1 MLSKKGNDAD
11 LHKMPMANLIFLNTR
26 FHQLAHR
33 QHQYTLLPLPHSNGG
48 HSVSLSQK
56 PSKTSLVQC
65 WLCKHEVHSLATP
78 SNFLCHLPAALS
90 SLGLSHK
97 QLSGQPTLPHSGTLK
112 LNWVFSLFFAACI
125 LFSQPELG
133 ATDTTAQ
140 FCAVIMTI
148 PRTIIVTVS
157 TAIILWVYRAPSPLN
172 ISSHACTITLYK
184 TVIEIISCQ
193 YDNFVR

>member
-1 MLSKKGNDAD
+1 MVAQREPVLSKKGNDAD
-11 LHKMPMANLIFLNTR
+11 LHKEQMPMANLIFLNTR

-65 WLCKHEVHSLATP
+65 WLCKCEVHSLATP

-112 LNWVFSLFFAACI
+112 LNWVFFPLFCSMHFV
-125 LFSQPELG
+125 QPARIGGNWHDCPVL
-133 ATDTTAQ
+133 
-140 FCAVIMTI
+140 C
-148 PRTIIVTVS
+148 S
-157 TAIILWVYRAPSPLN
+157 
-172 ISSHACTITLYK
+172 
-184 TVIEIISCQ
+184 
-193 YDNFVR
+193 DNDHTKDNNSYC